1 MVRVTPTG
9 AVLGATIDG
18 LDLSRPLTESE
29 FAQVLV
35 ALGRHGVLRFPDQD
49 LTSRA
54 LKVFSERFGD
64 IQASISGNSGHDPEV
79 PEVGFLS
86 NIMEN
91 GRYIGAPDAGQ
102 DWHTDMSYR
111 GVMGFVNVLYGVTI
125 PRRNGTVLGGTEF
138 SNMHAAYDGLP
149 DAVKARLR
157 DATAVHD
164 FEKFW
169 EHMRRDKAS
178 TRPALTDEQRRKR
191 PPVTHP
197 VFMTHPITG
206 RKVLYA
212 NPGYTI
218 RINGLPERESDEM
231 LEFLFTHQL
240 EARYRYTHTWTE
252 RDVLVWDHFGT
263 IHRAIADYGPDEHRW
278 MKRCQ
283 VMATRILDQDFVR
296 AALGAEVPA

>member
-1 MVRVTPTG
+1 MLTVTPTG
-9 AVLGATIDG
+9 AVLGATIEG
-18 LDLSRPLTESE
+18 IDLSRPLTNDD
-29 FAQVLV
+29 FAQVLA
-35 ALGRHGVLRFPDQD
+35 ALGRFGVLRFPGQD
-49 LTSRA
+49 LTSLA
-54 LKVFSERFGD
+54 LKRFSERFGD

-91 GRYIGAPDAGQ
+91 GRYIGLPDAGQ

-111 GVMGFVNVLYGVTI
+111 DVMGFVNVLYGVTI
-125 PRRNGTVLGGTEF
+125 PRRNGIVLGATEF
-138 SNMHAAYDGLP
+138 SNMHAAYEGLP
-149 DAVKARLR
+149 DDVKARLR

-178 TRPALTDEQRRKR
+178 TRPALTEEQRRRR

-212 NPGYTI
+212 NPGYTT
-218 RINGLPERESDEM
+218 RIHGLSPRESDEM

-240 EARYRYTHTWTE
+240 QAAYRYLYTWTE
-252 RDVLVWDHFGT
+252 RDLLVWDHFGT

-283 VMATRILDQDFVR
+283 VMATKILDPAFVR
-296 AALGAEVPA
+296 GALGEQVPA